1 MYRLKYNK
9 VIFLVNISLHEYSSS
24 FVFTQYLKN
33 TLSHSFLLFYVK
45 IQSPILIV
53 CIWVGVVCGYTVYRG
68 RVDVCTSG
76 GTVGVQ

>member
-1 MYRLKYNK
+1 MIKSYGLA
-9 VIFLVNISLHEYSSS
+9 IA
-24 FVFTQYLKN
+24 FTI
-33 TLSHSFLLFYVK
+33 YVK

-76 GTVGVQ
+76 GTVGVQQTKHGAVRIIRSFLYSFEPIISP